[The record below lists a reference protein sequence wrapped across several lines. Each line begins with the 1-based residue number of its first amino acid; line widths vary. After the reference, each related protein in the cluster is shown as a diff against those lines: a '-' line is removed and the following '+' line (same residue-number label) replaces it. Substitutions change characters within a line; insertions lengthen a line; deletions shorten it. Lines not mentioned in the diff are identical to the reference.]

1 MKDAYRNNQ
10 KGFTLIELLVVIAII
25 AILAAMLLPALS
37 SAREAGRSAACIN
50 NLKQFG
56 IALTLYADDNDG
68 KYPDPAGWLFDPPG
82 SRDLTT
88 GAMFKYLQTQAI
100 YMCPTDAVRP
110 ERQSRENPRGLNN
123 FSYSINYN
131 TSSVVGG
138 QCFKGSRF
146 ERPSET
152 FTFMEEDNSSP
163 LNDGYVV
170 PNGLDILSYRHRDRG
185 NVLMGDGHV
194 ETMSADQ
201 YERIMTDANNIFWK
215 PTGATWED

>member
-1 MKDAYRNNQ
+1 MKLAYRSNQ

-25 AILAAMLLPALS
+25 AILASMMLPALGA
-37 SAREAGRSAACIN
+37 AREAGRSAACIN

-56 IALTLYADDNDG
+56 IALTIYADDSDG
-68 KYPDPAGWLFDPPG
+68 KYPSPTGWLVAGG
-82 SRDLTT
+82 SRDITT
-88 GAMFKYLQTQAI
+88 GTMYKYLQTKKI
-100 YMCPTDAVRP
+100 YLCPTDAIKK
-110 ERQSRENPRGLNN
+110 ERTSRENNRWND

-131 TSSVVGG
+131 TSCVGDG
-138 QCFKGSRF
+138 QCFKATF

-170 PNGLDILSYRHRDRG
+170 PNGLDILSYRHKDRG

-201 YERIMTDANNIFWK
+201 YERVMTDVNNIFWK
-215 PTGATWED
+215 PMGATWED